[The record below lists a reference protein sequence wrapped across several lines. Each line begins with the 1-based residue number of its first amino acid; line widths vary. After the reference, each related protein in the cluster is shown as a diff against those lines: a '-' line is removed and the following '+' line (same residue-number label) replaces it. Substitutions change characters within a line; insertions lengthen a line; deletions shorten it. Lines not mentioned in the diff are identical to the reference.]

1 MSSTRPTRRQFLQG
15 TGGIVI
21 TFALGAIAQ
30 RGSRAEPSGK
40 APATPAATPAAF
52 TADQTQEP
60 VEMRDLTG
68 DRVDSWLS
76 IDKDGRVTIYV
87 GKVELGTGVMTALA
101 QIAAEELDV
110 PFKAVT
116 VIQGDT
122 DLTPD
127 QGYTAGSMSLQTA
140 RPVLQQAAAE
150 ARSVLLERASSQLGE
165 PTSELQIRDGVISS
179 VRAPDKTVAYGALA
193 AKPFLR
199 QLNGEATV
207 KPAKDYT
214 IVGTSVQRVDI
225 PAKVTG
231 GKAFVQDLRLDGMLH
246 GRVVRPHVRTW
257 DGVGSTLLSI
267 DDTAARQMPGVVQVV
282 RNGSFVGVVAEREE
296 QAIAAS
302 QALNLVWSQPE
313 TLPDAN
319 DYFTLI
325 TEQPTQD
332 AELAR
337 NGDVDG
343 ALGSAATKL
352 EAWYQHLGQAHASI
366 GPSCAVADV
375 RGDAA
380 TIYSGTQGVYFLR
393 DAVAPLLG
401 LPKERVR
408 LVYME
413 ASGCYGHNGA
423 DDCAADA
430 AVLSQAV
437 GAPVR
442 VQWMRQDEFAWEP
455 KGPQMLSH
463 LRGGLDAQ
471 GNALAWDYE
480 VWTPTHLTRPDGHEG
495 ILLAGQLVD
504 PPAPVPP
511 LSLVGGDRNAPH
523 NYSLPNVRVAIH
535 WTETAP
541 LRSSAL
547 RSLGALANVTANE
560 CFMDEL
566 AAAAGADPV
575 EFRLRYLA
583 DPRAIAVVQRA
594 AMKAGWE
601 TRPAG
606 ARAMATPGA
615 SATPGAGGGVLSGQG
630 FAFSRYE
637 TNLAYAAIAASV
649 DVNPS
654 DGAVRVRRVTVAH
667 DCGIIINPDG
677 LMNQIQGNVIQGI
690 SRSLKEEVTND
701 AHLVTS
707 LDWSTYHIL
716 TFPEVPEDI
725 QVELIDHPE
734 APAWGA
740 GEISICP
747 MGAAIGNAIFDA
759 TGVRLRTL
767 PYTPDRVLAAL
778 KGG

>member
-1 MSSTRPTRRQFLQG
+1 VATP
-15 TGGIVI
+15 V
-21 TFALGAIAQ
+21 
-30 RGSRAEPSGK
+30 
-40 APATPAATPAAF
+40 ATPAPF
-52 TADQTQEP
+52 TADQTQEA
-60 VEMRDLTG
+60 VWNRDLTG

-76 IDKDGRVTIYV
+76 IDQDGRVTIYV
-87 GKVELGTGVMTALA
+87 GKVELGTGIMTALA

-110 PFKAVT
+110 QFTAVT

-127 QGYTAGSMSLQTA
+127 QGYTAGSMSIQTA

-150 ARSVLLERASSQLGE
+150 ARSVLLERAASALGV
-165 PTSELQIRDGVISS
+165 SGDDLQIRDGVISS
-179 VRAPDKTVAYGALA
+179 LSLPEKSVPYGALV
-193 AKPFLR
+193 KEPFLR
-199 QLNGEATV
+199 ELNGEAPV
-207 KPAKDYT
+207 KPPKDYT
-214 IVGTSVQRVDI
+214 IVGASVQRVDI

-231 GKAFVQDLRLDGMLH
+231 GKAFVQDLRLEGMLH
-246 GRVVRPHVRTW
+246 GRVVRPHVRTM
-257 DGVGSTLLSI
+257 DGVGATLLSL
-267 DDTAARQMPGVVQVV
+267 DDSAARQMPGVVQVV

-302 QALNLVWSQPE
+302 MALSPVWSQPE
-313 TLPDAN
+313 TLPDT
-319 DYFTLI
+319 DEYFTLI
-325 TEQPTQD
+325 KEQPSQD

-343 ALGSAATKL
+343 ALGSAAQKL
-352 EAWYQHLGQAHASI
+352 EAWYQHQGQAHASI

-375 RGDAA
+375 RADAA
-380 TIYSGTQGVYFLR
+380 TIYTGTQGVYFLR

-401 LPKERVR
+401 MAKERVR

-423 DDCAADA
+423 DDCATDA

-463 LRGGLDAQ
+463 VRGGLDAQ
-471 GNALAWDYE
+471 GNIVAWDYE
-480 VWTPTHLTRPDGHEG
+480 VWSPTHTTRPDGHEG
-495 ILLAGQLVD
+495 NLLAGQLVT
-504 PPAPVPP
+504 PPAPVAP
-511 LSLVGGDRNAPH
+511 LSLIGGDRNAPH
-523 NYSLPNVRVAIH
+523 TYSLPNDRVSIH

-541 LRSSAL
+541 LRPSAL

-560 CFMDEL
+560 CFIDEL

-594 AMKAGWE
+594 AKAAGWQ
-601 TRPAG
+601 TRAAKPV
-606 ARAMATPGA
+606 AMATPRA
-615 SATPGAGGGVLSGQG
+615 SATPVAGASVLHGRG

-637 TNLAYAAIAASV
+637 TTFAYAAIAAEV
-649 DVNPS
+649 DVNPA
-654 DGAVRVRRVTVAH
+654 DGTVRVTRVTVAH

-677 LMNQIQGNVIQGI
+677 LTNQIQGNVIQGI
-690 SRSLKEEVTND
+690 SRSLKEEVTTD

-716 TFPEVPEDI
+716 TFPEVPDEI
-725 QVELIDHPE
+725 TVELVDHPDS
-734 APAWGA
+734 PAWGA

-759 TGVRLRTL
+759 TGVRVRTL
-767 PYTPDRVLAAL
+767 PYTPERVLAAL
-778 KGG
+778 KGA